1 MNTANIIITQ
11 TSLQMTEA
19 GDIMVPLS
27 KVEVFGR
34 RGKFN
39 YHLESQRGERSRK
52 THEVL
57 L

>member
-11 TSLQMTEA
+11 TSLQTTEA
-19 GDIMVPLS
+19 GYIIVSLS

-34 RGKFN
+34 RWKFN
-39 YHLESQRGERSRK
+39 YHLESHSGERSRK